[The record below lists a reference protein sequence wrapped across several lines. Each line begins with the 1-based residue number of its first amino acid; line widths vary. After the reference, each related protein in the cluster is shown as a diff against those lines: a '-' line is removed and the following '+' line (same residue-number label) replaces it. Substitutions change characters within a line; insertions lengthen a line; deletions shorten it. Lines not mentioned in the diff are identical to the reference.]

1 MKHNYSKTFHQK
13 KELAVAIELQADLI
27 NRLFF
32 SARNLTVTKA
42 LYTIENHLNNLGF
55 DVKAEW
61 SESSF
66 GNPHIELVMME
77 KKKEHYRSLR
87 IKRSTEGEWHPER
100 TSSVMYT
107 LEKIE
112 SSVHS
117 PYQLSAHVM
126 NFQQELASTS
136 FFDIVNKLVDA
147 CNYPFNDLTISYP
160 DKIKS
165 LQSVENSRD
174 LEYMTEL
181 FEMSRQC
188 VVYQTLRNI
197 QHYFKDNGFK
207 VLLSVPDLKADES
220 DITVNFV
227 NTNFTFTFDISV
239 NRTKCDDFPLS
250 ISPYMYSFGRIHNTV
265 QTKTKSKALSNYLT
279 FIFAKEFE
287 ETISTFVN
295 GMNYPF
301 NYESQSSF

>member
-1 MKHNYSKTFHQK
+1 
-13 KELAVAIELQADLI
+13 
-27 NRLFF
+27 
-32 SARNLTVTKA
+32 
-42 LYTIENHLNNLGF
+42 
-55 DVKAEW
+55 
-61 SESSF
+61 
-66 GNPHIELVMME
+66 
-77 KKKEHYRSLR
+77 
-87 IKRSTEGEWHPER
+87 
-100 TSSVMYT
+100 
-107 LEKIE
+107 
-112 SSVHS
+112 
-117 PYQLSAHVM
+117 M

-136 FFDIVNKLVDA
+136 FFDMVNKLVDA

-165 LQSVENSRD
+165 LEAVENSRG

-287 ETISTFVN
+287 DIISTFVN